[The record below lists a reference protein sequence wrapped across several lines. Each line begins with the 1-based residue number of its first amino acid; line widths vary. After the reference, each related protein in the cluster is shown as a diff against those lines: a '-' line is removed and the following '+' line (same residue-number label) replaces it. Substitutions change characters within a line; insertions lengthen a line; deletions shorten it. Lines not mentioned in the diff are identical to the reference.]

1 MIIFVQTIEGTIM
14 DRLQKSF
21 THLLEKEFTVEKL
34 AARILVQ
41 KLERLGVSV
50 DKEKRKEIEVQIKNA
65 MSNDLSDSLT
75 LDLDI
80 EDFTLTGLSKLEIN
94 PEDYRNFEDYI
105 DKTLKEGISRFIA
118 EISNGLIEELQKQ
131 PHAFLKVHHK
141 NISPFDLKLSDYC
154 RSPLHPL
161 EQL

>member
-1 MIIFVQTIEGTIM
+1 
-14 DRLQKSF
+14 
-21 THLLEKEFTVEKL
+21 
-34 AARILVQ
+34 
-41 KLERLGVSV
+41 
-50 DKEKRKEIEVQIKNA
+50 

-131 PHAFLKVHHK
+131 APAFLKVQHED
-141 NISPFDLKLSDYC
+141 ISQFDGKVYDYWGSALDLLELVLAMTLEVGANFNKTYSQDAIKHNDYVFEALMRLHARGCQVGQEILTLLKHGFPDGAHA
-154 RSPLHPL
+154 RWRT
-161 EQL
+161 